1 MKFKRGQG
9 LSMNVIIIAAIA
21 LLVLVILA
29 VIFIGR
35 MGTTAKNIDKCQ
47 GQCIVSTGDSPD
59 SDCKEQFGTYYKGTR
74 DPCLDSN
81 NKNIDGQICC
91 VGV

>member
-1 MKFKRGQG
+1 MSKKAQG

-35 MGTTAKNIDKCQ
+35 MGKTAKSIDECPGSCEASEQ
-47 GQCIVSTGDSPD
+47 
-59 SDCKEQFGTYYKGTR
+59 DCYDKGAYFKPTS
-74 DPCLDSN
+74 DPCFDRITGEERPDL
-81 NKNIDGQICC
+81 ICC
-91 VGV
+91 VGVGQQGQ

>member
-1 MKFKRGQG
+1 MSKKAQG

-35 MGTTAKNIDKCQ
+35 MGSTAKNIDA
-47 GQCIVSTGDSPD
+47 
-59 SDCKEQFGTYYKGTR
+59 CKGSCEQDDATCTAKGPYYRPTN
-74 DPCLDSN
+74 DPCFDRITN
-81 NKNIDGQICC
+81 DQTDQICC

>member
-1 MKFKRGQG
+1 MSKKAQG

-35 MGTTAKNIDKCQ
+35 MGSTARNIDQCKGTCVASEVDCTNQ
-47 GQCIVSTGDSPD
+47 GP
-59 SDCKEQFGTYYKGTR
+59 YYKVTNEPCYRGGTK
-74 DPCLDSN
+74 DLDT
-81 NKNIDGQICC
+81 DRPVCC